1 MLQNKKF
8 LKHTKIKNF
17 SIINNFVP
25 NISQNLSKFKII
37 ILSNYSIMNQ
47 NLSKSNNLKQLIR
60 QTIPAILMLFVF
72 NTVLYAQGNIN
83 VRGTVTDNTGE
94 PLIGATVIVKGQ
106 SALGTVTDIDGN
118 FQLTVP
124 SEQSVLVFSYV
135 GMSTK
140 ETKVGKQRNIQ
151 VALEEDNQL
160 EEVVVVGYGQQKK
173 ASVVGA
179 ITQTTGEVLER
190 SAGIGSVSAALTGN
204 LPGIATIAS
213 TGQPG
218 EEDPRIYIR
227 GAAAWNQDAQP
238 LILVD
243 GVKREIKSVDIT
255 SVATISVLKD
265 ASATAVYGVEG
276 ANGVILITT
285 KRGVEGKAR
294 IDVGFNAT
302 LKAVSKLPRK
312 YDSYDGYMLRN
323 QAIEHEL
330 ALGGAASWAYYRPQT
345 FIDNFRNQDYTVKPN
360 YNAYGDYLGDYSQ
373 AERYPNIDWQEEM
386 FKDFTLSY
394 NTNINLSGGTKF
406 VKYFVAFDFQNEGD
420 MTRIWDNHQGYEG
433 GYSYNRLNVRSNLDF
448 QITKTTQFRVNLA
461 GSNAQQKTPRY
472 YYGNSGEFFQQ
483 QQWAGAYRMPPNVY
497 PVRFA
502 NGAWG
507 YSRLAASNMANS
519 PMNVATSGYELG
531 TITRIF
537 TDFSLEQNLD
547 FVTKGLIA
555 RGTISWDNEFR
566 EGNRGIA
573 NGPNGGGGHVNNTAY
588 IKPEDGQLL
597 FENEIFATTGFDFFE
612 KRDWEHQA
620 GRVSSTSR
628 ATEMSLQLFWGRE
641 FGVHNIT
648 VMGNWKRR
656 INAGNADLEFK
667 REDWVFRTTYDLMD
681 KYFAEFNGAYNGSQ
695 KFSPDNRFAFF
706 CSGAAGWML
715 SEEKFMRRLK
725 EKRIIDMFK
734 IRGSIGEI
742 GDDSAG
748 DRWAYLT
755 NWQVIGPFT
764 MNIDNSQSI
773 FTGYKEASVAMPDLR
788 WATVSKKN
796 LGFDYAILGGMFAGS
811 FDWFRDDRYDIFI
824 FGSDRSVPSYYGAAK
839 TPDINKG
846 KIKNTGFEF
855 EVRFNKVLK
864 NGMRFWT
871 NANYTYAH
879 NIIKLKDDPALIPSY
894 RKAQGYSQGQYTS
907 FIDNGFIGNYD
918 ELYSVPERESNDSQV
933 LIGDHYI
940 VDFNG
945 DGKVDETNDQA
956 PYGYTGTPEHTY
968 NATVGW
974 EWKGW
979 SMFAQMYG
987 VTGVTRDVTLT
998 SFPDQLLTVY
1008 DNGKWWN
1015 PADGTGKV
1023 VVPRFNTQVSYNNG
1037 TQFLFDGS
1045 YFRLKNVEVAYTWTK
1060 GWIKNLGFTSLKI
1073 YLNANNLFL
1082 ITKMPDD
1089 RESNY
1094 GWSGGGGAY
1103 PTVRRYNIGFK
1114 LYL

>member
-1 MLQNKKF
+1 
-8 LKHTKIKNF
+8 
-17 SIINNFVP
+17 
-25 NISQNLSKFKII
+25 
-37 ILSNYSIMNQ
+37 MNQ
-47 NLSKSNNLKQLIR
+47 NLSKSKNLMQLIR
-60 QTIPAILMLFVF
+60 QTIPTILMLFAF
-72 NTVLYAQGNIN
+72 STMLYAQNGITI
-83 VRGTVTDNTGE
+83 RGTVTDSADE

-106 SALGTVTDIDGN
+106 PSLGTVTDIDGN
-118 FQLTVP
+118 FQLQVP
-124 SEQSVLVFSYV
+124 SEQSVLVISYV
-135 GMSTK
+135 GMTTK
-140 ETKVGKQRNIQ
+140 EIKVQKQRQIK
-151 VALEEDNQL
+151 VSLVDDNQL

-190 SAGIGSVSAALTGN
+190 SAGIGSVGAALTGN

-243 GVKREIKSVDIT
+243 GVKREIKAVDIT

-285 KRGVEGKAR
+285 KRGQEGKAR

-312 YDSYDGYMLRN
+312 YDSYDSYMFRN

-330 ALGGAASWAYYRPQT
+330 AIAGASSWAYYRPQT
-345 FIDNFRNQDYTVKPN
+345 FINNFRNQDYTVKPN
-360 YNAYGDYLGDYSQ
+360 YDANGNYLGDYSQ
-373 AERYPNIDWQEEM
+373 AERYPNVDWQEEM
-386 FKDFTLSY
+386 FKDYTLSY
-394 NTNINLSGGTKF
+394 NTNLNLSGGTKF

-420 MTRIWDNHQGYEG
+420 MTKIWDNHQGYEG
-433 GYSYNRLNVRSNLDF
+433 GYTYNRLNVRSNLDF

-472 YYGNSGEFFQQ
+472 YYGNNGEFFQQ
-483 QQWAGAYRMPPNVY
+483 QKWAGAYGMPPNLF
-497 PVRFA
+497 PVQFSD
-502 NGAWG
+502 GSWG
-507 YSRLAASNMANS
+507 YYPLVSNIENS
-519 PMNVATSGYELG
+519 PRSVATSGYELS

-547 FVTKGLIA
+547 FVTPGLIA
-555 RGTISWDNEFR
+555 RGTISWDNQFN
-566 EGNRGIA
+566 EGSRGISDLHA
-573 NGPNGGGGHVNNTAY
+573 VKNAY
-588 IKPEDGQLL
+588 MLPEDGQILY
-597 FENEIFATTGFDFFE
+597 ENNIDPTTGFDFYE
-612 KRDWEHQA
+612 SRDWTTQA
-620 GRVSSTSR
+620 GNVSYTSR
-628 ATEMSLQLFWGRE
+628 STEMSLQLFWGRQ
-641 FGVHNIT
+641 FGIHNLT
-648 VMGNWKRR
+648 LMGNWKRR
-656 INAGNADLEFK
+656 ISAGNADLENR
-667 REDWVFRTTYDLMD
+667 REDWVFRTTYDLMS
-681 KYFAEFNGAYNGSQ
+681 KYFVEFNGAYNGSQ

-706 CSGAAGWML
+706 CSGAAGWMV
-715 SEEKFMRRLK
+715 SEEKFMKKLK
-725 EKRIIDMFK
+725 DKRIIDMFK

-742 GDDSAG
+742 GDDNAG

-755 NWQVIGPFT
+755 GWEVVGPFPVSL
-764 MNIDNSQSI
+764 DHSNSP
-773 FTGYKEASVAMPDLR
+773 FTGYKEATIANPDLR
-788 WATVSKKN
+788 WATVRKKN
-796 LGFDYAILGGMFAGS
+796 LGFDYAFLGGMFAGS

-824 FGSDRSVPSYYGAAK
+824 SGGNRSVPSYYGAAK

-846 KIKNTGFEF
+846 KIKNTGFEV

-879 NIIKLKDDPALIPSY
+879 NVIKLKDDPALFPSY
-894 RKAQGYSQGQYTS
+894 RKAQGYSQGQYVS
-907 FIDNGFIGNYD
+907 FIDNGFIGTYD
-918 ELYSVPERESNDSQV
+918 ELYSVPERQSSDEYV

-945 DGKVDETNDQA
+945 DGVVDVTNDQA
-956 PYGYTGTPEHTY
+956 PYGYTGNPEHTY
-968 NATVGW
+968 NATIGW

-979 SMFAQMYG
+979 SMFAQLYG
-987 VTGVTRDVTLT
+987 VTGVTRDVGLP
-998 SFPDQLLTVY
+998 SFNNKLLTVY
-1008 DNGKWWN
+1008 DNGAWWN
-1015 PADGTGKV
+1015 PIDGTGKV
-1023 VVPRFNTQVSYNNG
+1023 VVPRFTSQVAYNDG
-1037 TQFLFDGS
+1037 TQYLFDGS
-1045 YFRLKNVEVAYTWTK
+1045 YFRLKNVEIAYTWTK
-1060 GWIKNLGFTSLKI
+1060 GWIKSIGFSSLKL
-1073 YLNANNLFL
+1073 YVNANNLFL

-1103 PTVRRYNIGFK
+1103 PTVRRYNFGIK

>member
-1 MLQNKKF
+1 
-8 LKHTKIKNF
+8 
-17 SIINNFVP
+17 
-25 NISQNLSKFKII
+25 
-37 ILSNYSIMNQ
+37 MNQ
-47 NLSKSNNLKQLIR
+47 NLSKSKNLKQLIR
-60 QTIPAILMLFVF
+60 QTIPAILMLFAF
-72 NTVLYAQGNIN
+72 STMLYAQNG
-83 VRGTVTDNTGE
+83 VTVKGTVTDNAAE
-94 PLIGATVIVKGQ
+94 PLIGASVVVKGQ
-106 SALGTVTDIDGN
+106 TSMGTVTDIDGN
-118 FQLTVP
+118 FMLQVP
-124 SEQSVLVFSYV
+124 SEQSVLVISYV
-135 GMSTK
+135 GMATK
-140 ETKVGKQRNIQ
+140 EVKVGKQRTIK
-151 VALEEDNQL
+151 VSLDDDAQL

-255 SVATISVLKD
+255 SVASVSVLKD

-312 YDSYDGYMLRN
+312 YDSYDGYMFRN

-330 ALGGAASWAYYRPQT
+330 AIGGAASWAYYRPQT
-345 FIDNFRNQDYTVKPN
+345 FINNFRNQDHTVKPN
-360 YNAYGDYLGDYSQ
+360 YDADGNYLGDYSQ
-373 AERYPNIDWQEEM
+373 AERYANVDWQEEM

-394 NTNINLSGGTKF
+394 NTNLNLSGGTKF

-433 GYSYNRLNVRSNLDF
+433 GYTYNRLNVRSNLDF
-448 QITKTTQFRVNLA
+448 QITKTTQFKVNLA

-472 YYGNSGEFFQQ
+472 YYGNNGEFFQQ
-483 QQWAGAYRMPPNVY
+483 QKWAGAYGMAPNLF
-497 PVRFA
+497 PVQFS

-507 YSRLAASNMANS
+507 YYPLVSNIENS
-519 PMNVATSGYELG
+519 PMSVATAGYEMK
-531 TITRIF
+531 TITRVF
-537 TDFSLEQNLD
+537 TDFALEQNLD
-547 FVTKGLIA
+547 FITKGLIA
-555 RGTISWDNEFR
+555 RGTISWDNQFD
-566 EGNRGIA
+566 EGSRGIDA
-573 NGPNGGGGHVNNTAY
+573 EGHTNYRAY
-588 IKPEDGQLL
+588 MLPEDGKLL
-597 FENEIFATTGFDFFE
+597 FENAIDTKTGFDFYE
-612 KRDWEHQA
+612 KRDWRTRA
-620 GRVSSTSR
+620 GNVSYTSR
-628 ATEMSLQLFWGRE
+628 ATEMSLQLFWARQ
-641 FGVHNIT
+641 FGVHNVS

-656 INAGNADLEFK
+656 INAGNAELENR
-667 REDWVFRTTYDLMD
+667 REDWVFRTTYDLMG

-695 KFSPDNRFAFF
+695 RFSPDNRFAFF
-706 CSGAAGWML
+706 CSGAVGWML

-725 EKRIIDMFK
+725 ERRIIDMFK
-734 IRGSIGEI
+734 IRGSLGEI

-748 DRWAYLT
+748 KRFAYMT
-755 NWQVIGPFT
+755 EWSVVGPYT
-764 MNIDNSQSI
+764 VSINNSASP
-773 FTGYKEASVAMPDLR
+773 FTGYQESGIAMPDLR

-796 LGFDYAILGGMFAGS
+796 IGFDYAFLGGLFAGS

-824 FGSDRSVPSYYGAAK
+824 SGSNRSVPSYYGALT

-846 KIKNTGFEF
+846 KIKNVGFEV
-855 EVRFNKVLK
+855 EIRFNKVLK

-879 NIIKLKDDPALIPSY
+879 NKIKLKDDPALIPAY
-894 RKAQGYSQGQYTS
+894 RKAEGYSHGQYTS
-907 FIDNGFIGNYD
+907 FIDNGFIGTYD
-918 ELYSVPERESNDSQV
+918 ELYSVPEREKDDGQV

-945 DGKVDETNDQA
+945 DGIVDETNDQA

-968 NATVGW
+968 NATIGW
-974 EWKGW
+974 EWKGF
-979 SMFAQMYG
+979 SMFAQLYG
-987 VTGVTRDVTLT
+987 VTGVTRDVGLP
-998 SFPDQLLTVY
+998 SFNNKLLTVY
-1008 DNGKWWN
+1008 DNGTWWN
-1015 PADGTGKV
+1015 PVDGSGEV
-1023 VVPRFNTQVSYNNG
+1023 VVPRFTTQVSYNDG
-1037 TQFLFDGS
+1037 TQYLFDGS
-1045 YFRLKNVEVAYTWTK
+1045 YFRLKNVELAYTWTK
-1060 GWIKNLGFTSLKI
+1060 GWIKKLGFTSLKI
-1073 YLNANNLFL
+1073 YVNGNNLFL

-1103 PTVRRYNIGFK
+1103 PTVRRYNFGIK
-1114 LYL
+1114 LYI

>member
-1 MLQNKKF
+1 
-8 LKHTKIKNF
+8 
-17 SIINNFVP
+17 
-25 NISQNLSKFKII
+25 
-37 ILSNYSIMNQ
+37 MNQ

-60 QTIPAILMLFVF
+60 QTIPAILMLFAFNIMVF
-72 NTVLYAQGNIN
+72 AQNS
-83 VRGTVTDNTGE
+83 VPVKGTVVDSSGE

-106 SALGTVTDIDGN
+106 ASLGTVTDIDGN

-124 SEQSVLVFSYV
+124 SNRSVLVISYV
-135 GMSTK
+135 GMTTK
-140 ETKVGKQRNIQ
+140 EVKADGQLLKVT
-151 VALEEDNQL
+151 LEEDNQL

-243 GVKREIKSVDIT
+243 GVKREIKAVDIT

-285 KRGVEGKAR
+285 KRGQEGKAR

-312 YDSYDGYMLRN
+312 YDAYDAYMFRN

-330 ALGGAASWAYYRPQT
+330 ALGGDASWAYYRPQT
-345 FIDNFRNQDYTVKPN
+345 FINNFRNQDHRVKPN
-360 YNAYGDYLGDYSQ
+360 YAADGTYLGDYSQ
-373 AERYPNIDWQEEM
+373 AERYANVDWQEEM

-394 NTNINLSGGTKF
+394 NTNLSLSGGTKF

-420 MTRIWDNHQGYEG
+420 MTKVWDNHQGYKG
-433 GYSYNRLNVRSNLDF
+433 GYTYNRLNVRSNLDF

-472 YYGNSGEFFQQ
+472 YYGNNGEFFQQ
-483 QQWAGAYRMPPNVY
+483 QKWAGAYGMAPNLFPVQFSDGLWGRY
-497 PVRFA
+497 PLV
-502 NGAWG
+502 
-507 YSRLAASNMANS
+507 SNIENS
-519 PMNVATSGYELG
+519 PASVATSGYEIT

-537 TDFSLEQNLD
+537 TDFALEQNLD
-547 FVTKGLIA
+547 FITKGLLA
-555 RGTISWDNEFR
+555 RGTISWDNQFN
-566 EGNRGIA
+566 EGSRGISDL
-573 NGPNGGGGHVNNTAY
+573 HTTKKAY
-588 IKPEDGQLL
+588 ILPEVGQMLWAD
-597 FENEIFATTGFDFFE
+597 EIDAKTGFDFYE
-612 KRDWEHQA
+612 SRDWTTEP
-620 GRVSSTSR
+620 GNVSYTNR
-628 ATEMSLQLFWGRE
+628 ATEMSLQLFWARQ
-641 FGVHNIT
+641 FGVHN
-648 VMGNWKRR
+648 VSLMGNWKRR
-656 INAGNADLEFK
+656 IHASNTELENR
-667 REDWVFRTTYDLMD
+667 REDWVFRTTYDLMG

-695 KFSPDNRFAFF
+695 KFSPDYRFAFF

-715 SEEKFMRRLK
+715 SEEKFMKKLK

-742 GDDSAG
+742 GDDNAG
-748 DRWAYLT
+748 NRWAYLT
-755 NWQVIGPFT
+755 TWSVIGPYP
-764 MNIDNSQSI
+764 MALDGSNSQ
-773 FTGYKEASVAMPDLR
+773 FTGYKEATIGVNDIR

-796 LGFDYAILGGMFAGS
+796 IGFDYAFLGGMFAGS

-824 FGSDRSVPSYYGAAK
+824 SGVNRSVPSYLGAAV
-839 TPDINKG
+839 TPDVNKG
-846 KIKNTGFEF
+846 KMKNTGFEV
-855 EVRFNKVLK
+855 ELRFNKVLN
-864 NGMRFWT
+864 NGMRFWANT
-871 NANYTYAH
+871 NYTYAH
-879 NIIKLKDDPALIPSY
+879 NEIKLKDDPEFIPSY
-894 RKAQGYSQGQYTS
+894 RKDQGYSQGQYRS
-907 FIDNGFIGNYD
+907 FIDNGFIGTYD
-918 ELYSVPERESNDSQV
+918 ELYSVPERQSSDEMV

-945 DGKVDETNDQA
+945 DGVVDVTNDQA
-956 PYGYTGTPEHTY
+956 PYGYTGNPEHTY
-968 NATVGW
+968 NATIGW

-979 SMFAQMYG
+979 SCFAQMYG
-987 VTGVTRDVTLT
+987 VTGVTRDVGLT
-998 SFPDQLLTVY
+998 SFNNKLLTVF
-1008 DNGKWWN
+1008 DNGTWWN
-1015 PADGTGKV
+1015 PVDGTGDV
-1023 VVPRFNTQVSYNNG
+1023 VVPRFNTQVAYNDG
-1037 TQFLFDGS
+1037 TQFLYDGS

-1060 GWIKNLGFTSLKI
+1060 GWIKSIGFTSLKV

-1103 PTVRRYNIGFK
+1103 PTVRRYNFGIK
-1114 LYL
+1114 LYI

>member
-1 MLQNKKF
+1 
-8 LKHTKIKNF
+8 
-17 SIINNFVP
+17 
-25 NISQNLSKFKII
+25 
-37 ILSNYSIMNQ
+37 MNQ
-47 NLSKSNNLKQLIR
+47 NLSKSKNLKQLIR
-60 QTIPAILMLFVF
+60 QTIPAILMLFAF
-72 NTVLYAQGNIN
+72 SATLHAQNG
-83 VRGTVTDNTGE
+83 VAVKGKVTDTAAE
-94 PLIGATVIVKGQ
+94 PLIGASVIVKGQ
-106 SALGTVTDIDGN
+106 PSLGTVTDIDGN
-118 FQLTVP
+118 FHLTVP
-124 SEQSVLVFSYV
+124 SEQSVLVISYV
-135 GMSTK
+135 GMTTK
-140 ETKVGKQRNIQ
+140 EIKVNRQRDFK
-151 VALEEDNQL
+151 VTLEEDTQL

-190 SAGIGSVSAALTGN
+190 AAGIGSVSAALTGN

-243 GVKREIKSVDIT
+243 GVKREIKSVDVT
-255 SVATISVLKD
+255 SVATVSVLKD

-285 KRGVEGKAR
+285 KRGQEGKAR

-330 ALGGAASWAYYRPQT
+330 ALGGASSWAYYRPQT
-345 FIDNFRNQDYTVKPN
+345 FINNFRNQDYTVVPN
-360 YNAYGDYLGDYSQ
+360 YDANGNYLGDYSQ
-373 AERYPNIDWQEEM
+373 AERYPNVDWQEEM

-394 NTNINLSGGTKF
+394 NTNLNLSGGTKF
-406 VKYFVAFDFQNEGD
+406 VKYFVAFDYQNEGD
-420 MTRIWDNHQGYEG
+420 MTKIWDNHQGYEG
-433 GYSYNRLNVRSNLDF
+433 GYTYNRLNVRSNLDF

-461 GSNAQQKTPRY
+461 GSNAQQKTPHY

-483 QQWAGAYRMPPNVY
+483 QKWAGAYGMPPNLF
-497 PVRFA
+497 PVQFSD
-502 NGAWG
+502 GSWG
-507 YSRLAASNMANS
+507 YYPLVSNIENS
-519 PMNVATSGYELG
+519 PRSVATSGYELS
-531 TITRIF
+531 TITRVF

-547 FVTKGLIA
+547 FITKGLIA
-555 RGTISWDNEFR
+555 RGTISWDNQFN
-566 EGNRGIA
+566 EGSRGISDLHA
-573 NGPNGGGGHVNNTAY
+573 VKNAY
-588 IKPEDGQLL
+588 MLPEDGQILY
-597 FENEIFATTGFDFFE
+597 ENTIDPTTGFDFYE
-612 KRDWEHQA
+612 SRDWTTES
-620 GRVSSTSR
+620 GNVSYTSR
-628 ATEMSLQLFWGRE
+628 ATEMSLQLFWARQ
-641 FGVHNIT
+641 FGVHNISL
-648 VMGNWKRR
+648 MGNWKRR
-656 INAGNADLEFK
+656 ISAGNADLENR
-667 REDWVFRTTYDLMD
+667 REDWVFRTTYDLMG

-715 SEEKFMRRLK
+715 SEEKFMKWFK

-742 GDDSAG
+742 GDDNAG
-748 DRWAYLT
+748 ERWAYMT
-755 NWQVIGPFT
+755 RWEVAGPYAVS
-764 MNIDNSQSI
+764 IDHSNSP
-773 FTGYKEASVAMPDLR
+773 FTGYKEAGIASPDLR
-788 WATVSKKN
+788 WATVLKKN
-796 LGFDYAILGGMFAGS
+796 IGFDYAFLGGMFAGS

-824 FGSDRSVPSYYGAAK
+824 SGGNRSVPSYYGAAK

-846 KIKNTGFEF
+846 RIKNTGFEF

-879 NIIKLKDDPALIPSY
+879 NVIKLKDDPALIPAY
-894 RKAQGYSQGQYTS
+894 RKAEGYSQGQYSS
-907 FIDNGFIGNYD
+907 FIDNGFIGTYD
-918 ELYSVPERESNDSQV
+918 ELYSTPERQTNDTQV

-945 DGKVDETNDQA
+945 DGVVDETNDQA
-956 PYGYTGTPEHTY
+956 PYGYTGNPEHTY
-968 NATVGW
+968 NATIGW
-974 EWKGW
+974 EWKGF
-979 SMFAQMYG
+979 SMFAQLYG
-987 VTGVTRDVTLT
+987 VTGVTRDVGLP
-998 SFPDQLLTVY
+998 SFNNKLLTVY
-1008 DNGKWWN
+1008 DNGTWWN
-1015 PADGTGKV
+1015 PVDGTGKV
-1023 VVPRFNTQVSYNNG
+1023 VVPRFTTQVAYNDG
-1037 TQFLFDGS
+1037 TQYLFDGS
-1045 YFRLKNVEVAYTWTK
+1045 YFRLKNVEIAYTWTK
-1060 GWIKNLGFTSLKI
+1060 GWIKNIGFSSLKI

-1103 PTVRRYNIGFK
+1103 PTVRRYNFGFK